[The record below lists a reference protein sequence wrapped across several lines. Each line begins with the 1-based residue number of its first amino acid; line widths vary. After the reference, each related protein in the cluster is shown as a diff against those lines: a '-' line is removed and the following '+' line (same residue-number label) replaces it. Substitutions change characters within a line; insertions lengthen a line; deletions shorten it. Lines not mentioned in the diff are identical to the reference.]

1 MTAAAENP
9 YDWTPA
15 RRRSQA
21 RLEVMDEWYLIAD
34 RKIREAME
42 EGAFDHLEGAGKPLD
57 LTENPF
63 EDPSDR
69 LANRLLK
76 NNGFAPE
83 WIEEA
88 KEIEAE
94 SRRLRARGEAISDDL
109 RSRVASLNRRILS
122 FNLKAP
128 APSLHKRPFKV
139 GS

>member
-1 MTAAAENP
+1 
-9 YDWTPA
+9 
-15 RRRSQA
+15 
-21 RLEVMDEWYLIAD
+21 
-34 RKIREAME
+34 ME

-57 LTENPF
+57 LREFPF

-69 LANRLLK
+69 VAHRLLK
-76 NNGFAPE
+76 NNGFAPG

-94 SRRLRARGEAISDDL
+94 SRRLSAEGKVSSDDF
-109 RSRVASLNRRILS
+109 RTRAAALNRRILS

-128 APSLHKRPFKV
+128 VASVHKRPFGI

>member
-1 MTAAAENP
+1 
-9 YDWTPA
+9 
-15 RRRSQA
+15 
-21 RLEVMDEWYLIAD
+21 MDEWQFIAE

-57 LTENPF
+57 LRENPF

-83 WIEEA
+83 WIEDA
-88 KEIEAE
+88 KEIAAE
-94 SRRLRARGEAISDDL
+94 VRRLRARSEVTTDDWQD
-109 RSRVASLNRRILS
+109 RVASLNRRILA

-128 APSLHKRPFKV
+128 ALSLHQRFFKID
-139 GS
+139 S